1 MMGVLSVLV
10 QALVLGICGVLGGRR
25 LLHYFQLESYQLP
38 GYLRSVKRNAMRT
51 LVPPV
56 AMAAAGVAAL
66 VLGAPVWL
74 RLLLEIGR
82 ASCREGVW
90 SAVGNRSCDEK
101 GNGRRLHRHS

>member
-25 LLHYFQLESYQLP
+25 LLHYFQVESYQLP
-38 GYLRSVKRNAMRT
+38 GYLRSVKRNAMRA

-56 AMAAAGVAAL
+56 VMAAAGVAAL

-74 RLLLEIGR
+74 RLLLVAAMAGLLLWQ
-82 ASCREGVW
+82 SLREKAKKPFVI
-90 SAVGNRSCDEK
+90 
-101 GNGRRLHRHS
+101 